1 MLPPTSERL
10 LDPDAVPYFLWDTG
24 MTVGE
29 AHRVIAGTDRD
40 ARDEVIVRILR
51 EANTRDV
58 WLFLGW
64 DVIDEAWSRIVGR
77 LGRSRPV
84 WQMLYDFHAG
94 ASGEG
99 NAPSSGAARAG

>member
-10 LDPDAVPYFLWDTG
+10 LDPDAVPYFLWDAG

-29 AHRVIAGTDRD
+29 AHRVIAGTDCD

-77 LGRSRPV
+77 LNQSHPI
-84 WQMLYDFHAG
+84 
-94 ASGEG
+94 
-99 NAPSSGAARAG
+99 